1 MSEAS
6 PSCAPIASTGE
17 RDDGVVA
24 LRLLA
29 LVTSVLALLYLTR
42 IVDEMIQSMSFGAW
56 FVVSP
61 PGVSRIDNAIVAG
74 KHIGGWLIDNPVY
87 LPALVEGLAAVVVVV
102 LGAMFAGGAHA
113 RLLHWLFFG
122 GRR

>member
-1 MSEAS
+1 M
-6 PSCAPIASTGE
+6 
-17 RDDGVVA
+17 
-24 LRLLA
+24 
-29 LVTSVLALLYLTR
+29 VTSVLALLYLTR
-42 IVDEMIQSMSFGAW
+42 IVDEMFQSMSFGAW

-61 PGVSRIDNAIVAG
+61 PGVRRIDNAIVAG

-122 GRR
+122 GRP

>member
-6 PSCAPIASTGE
+6 PSCVPIASTGG
-17 RDDGVVA
+17 RDDGVIA

-29 LVTSVLALLYLTR
+29 LVTSVLALLKLTS
-42 IVDEMIQSMSFGAW
+42 IVDDVIQSMSFRAW
-56 FVVSP
+56 FVFSP
-61 PGVSRIDNAIVAG
+61 QGISRIDNAIVAG
-74 KHIGGWLIDNPVY
+74 KHIGGWLIENPVY